1 MHRWSASVD
10 LRRARKLASLGVG
23 ALFVWF
29 VLAIGRGEAHSVAGA
44 YGVLLTL
51 MGIIVLLQ
59 GRFEALGMR
68 NSAITGLLARVLG
81 TILLVVGVALT
92 ATHWPVF

>member
-1 MHRWSASVD
+1 MD
-10 LRRARKLASLGVG
+10 LRRVRRLASLGVG
-23 ALFVWF
+23 VLFVWF

-51 MGIIVLLQ
+51 MGIGVLLQ
-59 GRFEALGMR
+59 GRFEALGMP
-68 NSAITGLLARVLG
+68 NSAITGRLARALG
-81 TILLVVGVALT
+81 TILLVVGVALA